1 MRILIIDDHPL
12 YREVLRQY
20 VEDYYPDAHVFEAG
34 LVAEAMAVLVEYAA
48 FDLIMLDMALP
59 DMDGLAGLALIRAYA
74 PHLPVVILSGIHDVE
89 TARRALAQGANGYVS
104 KSVGGRELKHALRLV
119 RSGGVYISPCVLTS
133 QMLEKPRAVM
143 AASAETMHEEIAEF
157 GMTPR
162 QLEVCCLLL
171 AGLPNKAIARHLAC
185 AEGTV
190 RLHVSAVLRALNVS
204 NRTEAVRVAL
214 RLGIDVRCAQKPI
227 KV

>member
-104 KSVGGRELKHALRLV
+104 KSV
-119 RSGGVYISPCVLTS
+119 
-133 QMLEKPRAVM
+133 LE
-143 AASAETMHEEIAEF
+143 S
-157 GMTPR
+157 
-162 QLEVCCLLL
+162 
-171 AGLPNKAIARHLAC
+171 
-185 AEGTV
+185 
-190 RLHVSAVLRALNVS
+190 VLRTCTHKCSPAP
-204 NRTEAVRVAL
+204 VRAMS
-214 RLGIDVRCAQKPI
+214 ICSSTIKSCAWVRN
-227 KV
+227 